1 MGRRDAR
8 IGSKPW
14 MAVGAFRNWLFDD
27 RLASWICIAVVAP
40 FAALGFVT
48 YHGMPFEQLVRV
60 WVKHYILC
68 PKRIV
73 FRLENDFY
81 NRDKMRIEAAE
92 KKEATSDE

>member
-1 MGRRDAR
+1 MQLKKYP
-8 IGSKPW
+8 IE
-14 MAVGAFRNWLFDD
+14 LFGDKTKTV
-27 RLASWICIAVVAP
+27 RKKHKIQYISPIQ
-40 FAALGFVT
+40 
-48 YHGMPFEQLVRV
+48 FEQLVRV